1 MGLRNE
7 ERLTRIHRDAE
18 SDKYEVLQREIVQR
32 QESMQELTRDI
43 YAYQSCVDRM
53 TESLVN
59 GCDGPVSVFCEATKI
74 ELDTM
79 RHHRDEGIEE
89 LDGVRRQ
96 LEESKTR
103 IKLLSD
109 KLENLRNDPE

>member
-1 MGLRNE
+1 
-7 ERLTRIHRDAE
+7 
-18 SDKYEVLQREIVQR
+18 
-32 QESMQELTRDI
+32 
-43 YAYQSCVDRM
+43 M
-53 TESLVN
+53 TETLVN
-59 GCDGPVSVFCEATKI
+59 EGDIPVSAFREATKV

-89 LDGVRRQ
+89 IDAVRKE

-109 KLENLRNDPE
+109 KLENMKNDTE